1 MNGESVENIALKDVS
16 LFKDFSAEALARVKS
31 HLKEQVFGRN
41 DMIFFARDYCRH
53 ILIVQSGQVKIFLNS
68 SSGKEQI
75 LQILGPGET
84 CVCNPGEPCWNCFAC
99 AQALTDCRVWF
110 LQKAHYIRL
119 IKTNLKLTHRL
130 NEILAQR
137 LSWFNFLIEE
147 ISLDNSE
154 KRLIKFIL
162 EKLNGREQDGCPFVS
177 FTHEELSQWIGV
189 TRETVTRQLNKL
201 KRLELIEIRPHQI
214 LVRDRT
220 KLEKMAAV

>member
-1 MNGESVENIALKDVS
+1 MNGEAPENIALKNVG
-16 LFKDFSAEALARVKS
+16 LFKDLSSEALSRVKS
-31 HLKEQVFGRN
+31 HLKEKAFEKN
-41 DMIFFARDYCRH
+41 DMIFFAKDHCQQ

-75 LQILGPGET
+75 LHILGPGES
-84 CVCNPGEPCWNCFAC
+84 CVCNPGEPCWHCSSC

-110 LQKAHYIRL
+110 LQKEYFVKLMR
-119 IKTNLKLTHRL
+119 TNLKLTQRL
-130 NEILAQR
+130 NEILAKR

-162 EKLNGREQDGCPFVS
+162 EKLNGQREDEYS
-177 FTHEELSQWIGV
+177 FISATHEEIAQWMGL

-201 KRLELIEIRPHQI
+201 KRLQLIEIRPHHI
-214 LVRDRT
+214 LVLDRE